1 MFVCFLAAAVPLCVG
16 VVCVLSRCLV
26 VVCLSPSLFFALLLF
41 VLGCSRALQLEVAH
55 THHQFRLFALPLSC
69 SSSSSFLL
77 FPSIF
82 LALTLTRTGPGVP
95 STRLS
100 SCLVASIDS
109 LTMSARALR
118 ACVKGL
124 LLLVLFLSAFAS
136 QYRFY
141 DLLEIDRSASQR
153 DIKRAFRKMALKLHP
168 DKANDKEAA
177 QRLFVELVEAYETLE
192 DPAKRRSYDQNPH
205 AFHPSPSRSGDGA
218 SEQPSAEDHQRRYD
232 EAQTK
237 YNQFFSKLQQSFNE
251 YVRRQEANNWESTGD
266 GSDESFDFEF
276 GDLWDGADEEELG
289 QFKSLYGQ
297 HLKTH
302 YSTHEKAVRE
312 VRCVENIVCQWWLKP
327 TLKATNTHTC
337 SAFSMK

>member
-1 MFVCFLAAAVPLCVG
+1 
-16 VVCVLSRCLV
+16 
-26 VVCLSPSLFFALLLF
+26 
-41 VLGCSRALQLEVAH
+41 
-55 THHQFRLFALPLSC
+55 
-69 SSSSSFLL
+69 
-77 FPSIF
+77 
-82 LALTLTRTGPGVP
+82 
-95 STRLS
+95 
-100 SCLVASIDS
+100 
-109 LTMSARALR
+109 MSARAAR

-124 LLLVLFLSAFAS
+124 LLLVLVFSAFAS

-141 DLLEIDRSASQR
+141 DLLEVERSASQR

-168 DKANDKEAA
+168 DKATDKEAA
-177 QRLFVELVEAYETLE
+177 QRVFVELVEAYETLE
-192 DPAKRRSYDQNPH
+192 DPVKRRSYDQNPH
-205 AFHPSPSRSGDGA
+205 AFHPSPSPSGGGTP
-218 SEQPSAEDHQRRYD
+218 EQPSSEDHQRRYD

-237 YNQFFSKLQQSFNE
+237 YNEFFSKLQQSFNE

-312 VRCVENIVCQWWLKP
+312 VC
-327 TLKATNTHTC
+327 
-337 SAFSMK
+337 